1 MGSKE
6 RGKPER
12 STAGSTGGRNTGR
25 NTGGRNTGKTLH
37 LSLHVHC
44 YLVYSISLRIKRRVI
59 TER

>member
-44 YLVYSISLRIKRRVI
+44 YLVYSISLRIK
-59 TER
+59 EE

>member
-25 NTGGRNTGKTLH
+25 QVKR
-37 LSLHVHC
+37 
-44 YLVYSISLRIKRRVI
+44 YISPSMFTVI
-59 TER
+59 